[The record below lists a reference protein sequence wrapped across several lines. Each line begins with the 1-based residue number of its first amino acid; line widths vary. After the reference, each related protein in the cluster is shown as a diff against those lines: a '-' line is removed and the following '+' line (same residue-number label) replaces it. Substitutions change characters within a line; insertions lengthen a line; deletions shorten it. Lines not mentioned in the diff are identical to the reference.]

1 MMANLDSWLSAA
13 RIRTLPLSISG
24 ILVGSSIAGAQGY
37 FHAVIFALAIATT
50 LGLQILSNFAN
61 DYGDFVKG
69 TDNDDRVGPQR
80 TLQSGLITKREM
92 YWGMIGTGIIT
103 FMFALTLIY
112 VSFGARSVFYGLLFL
127 FLGIAAIAA
136 AVKYTV
142 GDSAYGYRGLG
153 DVFVFLFFGMVG
165 VYGCFFL
172 YTLDWDWRVLLPAA
186 GIGFLSAG
194 VLNLNN
200 MRDRAAD
207 EKAGKNTLAVK
218 MGDENAKQYHYL
230 LILAAFASLILYTS
244 FSFTGIDDLLYLIAF
259 IPLLFHLKRVMEN
272 ENPILLDPELKK
284 LALNTFLL
292 AILFSV
298 GQLI

>member
-1 MMANLDSWLSAA
+1 MANLDSWLSAA
-13 RIRTLPLSISG
+13 RLRTLPLSISG
-24 ILVGSSIAGAQGY
+24 ILVGSSIAAAHDD

-69 TDNDDRVGPQR
+69 TDNEERVGPKR
-80 TLQSGLITKREM
+80 TMQSGLISRGEM
-92 YWGMIGTGIIT
+92 YWGMVGTGILT
-103 FMFALTLIY
+103 FMFAVALIY
-112 VSFGARSVFYGLLFL
+112 VAFGAKSIFYGLLFL
-127 FLGIAAIAA
+127 FLGIAAIVA

-165 VYGCFFL
+165 VYGCYFL
-172 YTLDWDWRVLLPAA
+172 YTLEWDWRVLLPAA

-218 MGDENAKQYHYL
+218 MGEENAKQYHYI
-230 LILAAFASLILYTS
+230 LILAAFSSLILYS
-244 FSFTGIDDLLYLIAF
+244 AFSFTGIDDLLYLIAF
-259 IPLLFHLKRVMEN
+259 VPLLFHLKRVMEN
-272 ENPILLDPELKK
+272 DNPVLLDPELKK
-284 LALNTFLL
+284 LALSTFLL
-292 AILFSV
+292 AILFAV
-298 GQLI
+298 GQIL